1 MSVPFAKDAELRE
14 ATVQPPAP
22 AAPVA
27 AAPSGVDAVLA
38 LQRGAGN
45 QAVARYLSAGA
56 VLARADQRRGT
67 GDLSAGQLR
76 GIDAAL
82 HPGSAPAPGT
92 TTPRTWDGGSG
103 HLDLAARRAELAAEL
118 DTALN
123 AFLDHEMTTVRR
135 LADPALTPRA
145 TIAQMA
151 GAGRA
156 AKRVVDDMF
165 GSWASAAALTQ
176 AQADL
181 RRDFDFDAGTE
192 LVDRSDPAQFTT
204 SIGDLA
210 DWIAETSSASRRAQR
225 RHGFDKNR
233 GGPFGEE
240 NLWLQADVLAPF
252 VTARSADLD
261 LFDRFGFADT
271 TRRRVTIMPT
281 LDSGGSTRPGP
292 GGAPPSALR
301 REQWSTW
308 QLLVHEYL
316 HTLEHPAFEEA
327 HAGNRVMM
335 EGFTEHFALQVL
347 RRWVPIA
354 RAGSDPT
361 LRTEVEGA
369 SPSGGPWG
377 GFRREWVRSPDAGEY
392 SAYVRQTRRIRD
404 RIGAGGENAL
414 RGAFFQGH
422 VELIGLEEDGD
433 MLAAPLDLTDR
444 VHVPQGIATRA
455 QLATASGL
463 SEAQIGRANRTLRD
477 PAAAVTAGMLVSLRG
492 CREHVIVQ
500 AAPTHDAPVGPA
512 RIETAAQV
520 AAQHGIAEADVL
532 RANPGVTWSSLH
544 PGDHV
549 LIPRH

>member
-1 MSVPFAKDAELRE
+1 MSAPFAKDAELRE
-14 ATVQPPAP
+14 ATVHPPAP
-22 AAPVA
+22 TAPVA

-92 TTPRTWDGGSG
+92 TARRDWDGATGQPDSAL
-103 HLDLAARRAELAAEL
+103 HRTELATAL
-118 DTALN
+118 DRALN
-123 AFLDHEMTTVRR
+123 AHLDGVMPGIRR
-135 LADPALTPRA
+135 EADPARTPRVP
-145 TIAQMA
+145 IAEMV

-176 AQADL
+176 AQADQ
-181 RRDFDFDAGTE
+181 RADFDFDAGTE

-204 SIGDLA
+204 DVADLA
-210 DWIAETSSASRRAQR
+210 DWISETSSASQRAQR

-233 GGPFGEE
+233 GGPTGEE
-240 NLWLQADVLAPF
+240 NRWLQSDVLAPF
-252 VTARSADLD
+252 VAARAVDLD

-271 TRRRVTIMPT
+271 TRARITIVPS
-281 LDSGGSTRPGP
+281 LSSGGTSRPGP
-292 GGAPPSALR
+292 AGAPPSNVR
-301 REQWSTW
+301 RQQWSTW
-308 QLLVHEYL
+308 ELLVHEYL

-444 VHVPQGIATRA
+444 VHVPHGIATRA
-455 QLATASGL
+455 QLAAASGV
-463 SEAQIGRANRTLRD
+463 SEAQIGRANRALRD
-477 PAAAVTAGMLVSLRG
+477 PAAAVTAGTLVSLRG
-492 CREHVIVQ
+492 CREHVIVE
-500 AAPTHDAPVGPA
+500 AVPTHDAPVGPA

-532 RANPGVTWSSLH
+532 RANPAVTWATLR
-544 PGDHV
+544 PGDHI